1 MKGFPALTVIGI
13 ADALIHWQIFFVL
26 CSAIGLTQAASNFGA
41 FCVAAA
47 FSFYVNLLYTF
58 DSKTWVL
65 GYVLFIALMGGTSFG
80 IGAIA
85 DTRDWGGLL
94 TVTVF
99 TALDL
104 MLGYCFFR
112 FVLFRGQRT

>member
-1 MKGFPALTVIGI
+1 MHLSTGR
-13 ADALIHWQIFFVL
+13 FFVL
-26 CSAIGLTQAASNFGA
+26 CSAIGLTQAASNFAA

-65 GYVLFIALMGGTSFG
+65 GYVLFIALLGGTSFG

-99 TALDL
+99 TALNL

>member
-65 GYVLFIALMGGTSFG
+65 GYVLFIALLGGTSFG

-99 TALDL
+99 TALNL

>member
-26 CSAIGLTQAASNFGA
+26 CSAIGLTQAASNFAA

-47 FSFYVNLLYTF
+47 FSFYVNMLYTF
-58 DSKTWVL
+58 DSKTSVL
-65 GYVLFIALMGGTSFG
+65 GYLLFMGLMAGASFG

-85 DTRDWGGLL
+85 DTHGWHGLL

-99 TALDL
+99 SVLNLT
-104 MLGYCFFR
+104 LGYCFFR
-112 FVLFRGQRT
+112 FVLFRQQRS

>member
-1 MKGFPALTVIGI
+1 M
-13 ADALIHWQIFFVL
+13 
-26 CSAIGLTQAASNFGA
+26 TQAASNFGA

-99 TALDL
+99 TALNL

>member
-58 DSKTWVL
+58 DSETSVL
-65 GYVLFIALMGGTSFG
+65 GYLLFMGLMAGASFG

-85 DTRDWGGLL
+85 DTHGWHGLL

-99 TALDL
+99 SVLNLT
-104 MLGYCFFR
+104 LGYCFFR
-112 FVLFRGQRT
+112 FVLFRQQRS

>member
-26 CSAIGLTQAASNFGA
+26 CSAIGLTQAASNFAA
-41 FCVAAA
+41 FCVAA

-65 GYVLFIALMGGTSFG
+65 GYVLFIALLGGTSFG

-99 TALDL
+99 TALNL